1 MIFNLPVKTFRVDP
15 TLYDK
20 EQIISRIT
28 DNYAL
33 DPNRNVKP
41 EMGTLH
47 HCYVDY
53 GNPKFKDPDY
63 TKLAPVYQTL
73 VEKYLGT
80 MDLDEGT
87 KYTWEFVNYAAY
99 GDTKSTMRSHLH
111 SNCDFSAV
119 HYIQFDE
126 ENHTPTIF
134 SNPFAWG
141 ELTKHLRPNLNRCL
155 KRTINNSWAEDWYKI
170 PTKEDDMVF
179 FPASLKHEVMAQGES
194 DKLRITIAINISIDT
209 VMS

>member
-41 EMGTLH
+41 DMGPLH

-53 GNPKFKDPDY
+53 GNPKFNDPDY

-73 VEKYLGT
+73 VEKY
-80 MDLDEGT
+80 
-87 KYTWEFVNYAAY
+87 WELWILMKEPNIH
-99 GDTKSTMRSHLH
+99 GSLSIMLH
-111 SNCDFSAV
+111 MET
-119 HYIQFDE
+119 Q
-126 ENHTPTIF
+126 
-134 SNPFAWG
+134 
-141 ELTKHLRPNLNRCL
+141 
-155 KRTINNSWAEDWYKI
+155 
-170 PTKEDDMVF
+170 
-179 FPASLKHEVMAQGES
+179 SL
-194 DKLRITIAINISIDT
+194 L
-209 VMS
+209 

>member
-41 EMGTLH
+41 DMGPLH

-53 GNPKFKDPDY
+53 GNPKFNDPDY
-63 TKLAPVYQTL
+63 TKLAPVYQTI
-73 VEKYLGT
+73 VEKFLGT
-80 MDLDEGT
+80 MDLDERT

-99 GDTKSTMRSHLH
+99 GDTKSTMRSHFH
-111 SNCDFSAV
+111 SFCDFSAV
-119 HYIQFDE
+119 HYMQFDE
-126 ENHTPTIF
+126 ENHSPTVF
-134 SNPFAWG
+134 SNPFIWG
-141 ELTKHLRPNLNRCL
+141 EFTKHSRPNLDRCL
-155 KRTINNSWAEDWYKI
+155 KKTINNSWAEEWYKI

-179 FPASLKHEVMAQGES
+179 FPAQLKHEVMPQGRS
-194 DKLRITIAINISIDT
+194 DKLRITVAINITIDII
-209 VMS
+209 MS